1 MKSCAVLRLLLVL
14 NRNLTLNPNRRWLPT
29 GGRGCVVGIKIKSCL
44 FEGLDCGGHLQ
55 PRSPDIGASSHFPT
69 SIFLPTSSSGVGD
82 HTTSDSMPRKRYFCG
97 AKGDYRLTHI
107 STNVFVLVQA
117 SDRTAMVYSVG
128 SWHLCIADCPVSWLG
143 QLLVL

>member
-29 GGRGCVVGIKIKSCL
+29 GGRGCVVGIKITSCL
-44 FEGLDCGGHLQ
+44 FEGLDCRGHLQ
-55 PRSPDIGASSHFPT
+55 PRSPDIGATSHFPT

-97 AKGDYRLTHI
+97 AKADYPGIPLRNWKTMFHKRSI
-107 STNVFVLVQA
+107 SPRSMISSGFKPSNA
-117 SDRTAMVYSVG
+117 S
-128 SWHLCIADCPVSWLG
+128 LG
-143 QLLVL
+143 V

>member
-1 MKSCAVLRLLLVL
+1 MKSCGKLRLLLVL
-14 NRNLTLNPNRRWLPT
+14 NRLWLPT
-29 GGRGCVVGIKIKSCL
+29 GGRGCAVGIKITSRIKIKSCL

-82 HTTSDSMPRKRYFCG
+82 HTTSDSMSRKRYFCG

-143 QLLVL
+143 KLLVL